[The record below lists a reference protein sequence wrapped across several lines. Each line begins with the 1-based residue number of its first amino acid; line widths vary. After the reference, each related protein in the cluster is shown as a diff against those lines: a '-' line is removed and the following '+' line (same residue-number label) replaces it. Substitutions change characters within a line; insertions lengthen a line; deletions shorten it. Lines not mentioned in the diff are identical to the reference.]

1 MIGNAT
7 LYVHT
12 LSPSGLRL
20 CTCSDSD
27 DFVDDEDMEDDND
40 EDEIAL
46 DIDEQV
52 ETAATKKARQEEE
65 IHTEHIEVLERLKAK
80 QRGDYLKGTVSGSVQ
95 ATDRLM
101 KELRDIYKSPSFK
114 TGNYQVRTYI
124 LSKFRDFILQPLG
137 RSSRQILQYHK
148 FYSSWMGGIF
158 NLTLLSA
165 SWPRN
170 LALPRSSS
178 ASPASPS
185 RGP

>member
-1 MIGNAT
+1 
-7 LYVHT
+7 
-12 LSPSGLRL
+12 
-20 CTCSDSD
+20 
-27 DFVDDEDMEDDND
+27 MEDDND

-114 TGNYQVRTYI
+114 TGNYQVRTY
-124 LSKFRDFILQPLG
+124 FQNNR
-137 RSSRQILQYHK
+137 
-148 FYSSWMGGIF
+148 FYSS
-158 NLTLLSA
+158 T
-165 SWPRN
+165 
-170 LALPRSSS
+170 
-178 ASPASPS
+178 S
-185 RGP
+185 RVVILIS